1 MVIFWYDRFWNKS
14 IRSWFS
20 QKFANRKKLHLQTFS
35 LTRRSDSFWN
45 YLSWRIIFLLAASV
59 WESPS
64 FLMTLRGIAEW
75 NRLSC
80 LPDGEKGSSSDE
92 ELKRV
97 TSTNETFIM
106 TERLT
111 WSIWRMAASS
121 SERSEADRPPW
132 GEERWCWLPG
142 WSGRPRPL
150 EERQPAGPGT
160 RLVHSRSEVR
170 SDMRSEV
177 HNMLL
182 SPAL

>member
-80 LPDGEKGSSSDE
+80 LPDGENGSSSDE

-97 TSTNETFIM
+97 KVQMRLLSWQSDWPGVSEGWRRVHLNVRKLIDLLG
-106 TERLT
+106 EREDDVGCRVGL
-111 WSIWRMAASS
+111 
-121 SERSEADRPPW
+121 
-132 GEERWCWLPG
+132 
-142 WSGRPRPL
+142 
-150 EERQPAGPGT
+150 AGPAHWRRG
-160 RLVHSRSEVR
+160 S
-170 SDMRSEV
+170 
-177 HNMLL
+177 
-182 SPAL
+182 